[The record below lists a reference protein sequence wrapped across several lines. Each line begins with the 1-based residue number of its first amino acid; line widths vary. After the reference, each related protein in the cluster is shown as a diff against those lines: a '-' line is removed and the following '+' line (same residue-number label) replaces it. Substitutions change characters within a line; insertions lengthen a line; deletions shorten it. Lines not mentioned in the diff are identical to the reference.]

1 MWPTVEPMMFLPRR
15 RPWLLALSV
24 LTLLLAACGGED
36 EELTGG
42 VASVSD
48 LADAD
53 AVDAA
58 DALQAATDQASTLSA
73 EEAGL
78 ALSACMR
85 DAGYNNFPDATV
97 DANGRL
103 NLRGALESSD
113 IDLRDEEVRA
123 QLDTCRDDVG
133 ADNFGAAGRG
143 GDRDGIEEALL
154 GYTECLRAE
163 GLDVGDVTLGQPNGG
178 ATDGGQGE
186 GQGQP
191 RGEGG
196 AGGDRG
202 GRIAGQLGL
211 DVDDPATAAALE
223 ACQGALDE
231 AFVGIG
237 GPGGG
242 APATTDS

>member
-1 MWPTVEPMMFLPRR
+1 MMLLPSR

-24 LTLLLAACGGED
+24 LTLLFAACGGED
-36 EELTGG
+36 EQVTGG

-48 LADAD
+48 LADSD

-58 DALQAATDQASTLSA
+58 DALQAATDEASTLSA

-85 DAGYNNFPDATV
+85 DAGYTNFPDATV

-103 NLRGALESSD
+103 DLREVLESSD
-113 IDLRDEEVRA
+113 IDLRDETVRT

-154 GYTECLRAE
+154 GYTE
-163 GLDVGDVTLGQPNGG
+163 
-178 ATDGGQGE
+178 
-186 GQGQP
+186 
-191 RGEGG
+191 
-196 AGGDRG
+196 
-202 GRIAGQLGL
+202 
-211 DVDDPATAAALE
+211 
-223 ACQGALDE
+223 
-231 AFVGIG
+231 
-237 GPGGG
+237 
-242 APATTDS
+242 